1 MSETAFIFAQRVS
14 RLKPSMIRELMKL
27 MGRPGLV
34 SLGGGLPSAASFPA
48 EALRATAQRVLSQ
61 TPREALQYAT
71 TEGLPALRE
80 WVAERLRQR
89 GLAVHATQVLITS
102 GSQQGLDL
110 VAKLLLE

>member
-61 TPREALQYAT
+61 TPAKHFSTLQRKGCPRCA
-71 TEGLPALRE
+71 
-80 WVAERLRQR
+80 
-89 GLAVHATQVLITS
+89 S
-102 GSQQGLDL
+102 GSRSAC
-110 VAKLLLE
+110 VNAA